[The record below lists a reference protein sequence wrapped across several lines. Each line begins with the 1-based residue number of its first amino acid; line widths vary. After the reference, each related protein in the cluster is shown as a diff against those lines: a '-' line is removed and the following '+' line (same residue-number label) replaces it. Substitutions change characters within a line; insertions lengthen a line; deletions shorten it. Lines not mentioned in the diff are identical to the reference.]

1 MWKKIDEL
9 LNFFIHVPHNTEA
22 LKSINEIIQNF
33 SYFRDIKYFSRLH
46 EDA

>member
-9 LNFFIHVPHNTEA
+9 LNFFYVSFNTETF
-22 LKSINEIIQNF
+22 KSINKIIQNF

-46 EDA
+46 ENA